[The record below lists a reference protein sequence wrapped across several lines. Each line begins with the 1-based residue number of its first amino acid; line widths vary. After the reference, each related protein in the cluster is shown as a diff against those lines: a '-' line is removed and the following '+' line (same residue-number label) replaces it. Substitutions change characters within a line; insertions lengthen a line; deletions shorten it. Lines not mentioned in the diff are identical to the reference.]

1 MLNQHLFVS
10 REVREALAQG
20 KPVVALESTIIS
32 HGMPYPQNLE
42 TARGCEQVARE
53 HGAVPATCAI
63 LGGKLCVGLEED
75 QLDYLA
81 RTGTKVIKASR
92 RDIPLLVAK
101 KLDGAT
107 TVTGT
112 MILAAMAGVRIHAT
126 GGIGGV
132 HRGAQET
139 MDISADLEELG
150 KTPVAVVCA
159 GAKSILDL
167 PLTMEYLETR
177 GVPVIGY
184 QTDELPAPLVGAGTG
199 AVAGQRHGPVP
210 RTNHA
215 GALHH
220 HKAYT
225 KSHGS
230 VRYNRRRAGMD
241 DQRKSFR
248 P

>member
-1 MLNQHLFVS
+1 MNQHLLIS
-10 REVREALAQG
+10 REVKEALAQG

-42 TARGCEQVARE
+42 TAQGCERVARE

-63 LGGKLCVGLEED
+63 LGGKLCVGLEAD

-150 KTPVAVVCA
+150 KTPVVVVCA
-159 GAKSILDL
+159 GAKSILFGDMSYYWIADREGRTFQRLNELYAPTGQVGFLSFERVDGKLIL
-167 PLTMEYLETR
+167 PE
-177 GVPVIGY
+177 
-184 QTDELPAPLVGAGTG
+184 
-199 AVAGQRHGPVP
+199 AVQCLQMK
-210 RTNHA
+210 A
-215 GALHH
+215 GA
-220 HKAYT
+220 
-225 KSHGS
+225 
-230 VRYNRRRAGMD
+230 
-241 DQRKSFR
+241 
-248 P
+248 